1 MEDITTTQP
10 PIQESKYAPFTYEE
24 FKVIQAEMGAIGNY
38 LPSDATA
45 QRKLW
50 ENCTRIRGH
59 KENQPCTCKSAGGL
73 WAKCIADT
81 NAFVK
86 ARI

>member
-1 MEDITTTQP
+1 METVTTQP
-10 PIQESKYAPFTYEE
+10 NTYAPFTYEE
-24 FKVIQAEMGAIGNY
+24 FVVIRAEMETIGNY

-50 ENCTRIRGH
+50 ENCTRIRG
-59 KENQPCTCKSAGGL
+59 KSEPQPCTCKSSAGL
-73 WAKCIADT
+73 WARCIEDT
-81 NAFVK
+81 RAFIN

>member
-1 MEDITTTQP
+1 METVTTPANT
-10 PIQESKYAPFTYEE
+10 YAPFTYEE
-24 FKVIQAEMGAIGNY
+24 FLVIQAEIEVIGTY

-50 ENCTRIRGH
+50 ENCTRIRGQR
-59 KENQPCTCKSAGGL
+59 ENQPCTCNGAGAL
-73 WAKCIADT
+73 WARCIDDT
-81 NAFVK
+81 RAFVK